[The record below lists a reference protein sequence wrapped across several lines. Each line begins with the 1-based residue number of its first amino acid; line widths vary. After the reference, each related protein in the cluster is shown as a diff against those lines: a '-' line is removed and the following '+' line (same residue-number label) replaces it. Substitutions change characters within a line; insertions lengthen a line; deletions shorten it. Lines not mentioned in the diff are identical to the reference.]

1 MRGDG
6 GGAGWGGIEKLRVYR
21 LRSIA
26 IAYAKNPKIRNFA
39 FGDLSQLRACFPAKL
54 GDLEIPCIRVGLI

>member
-1 MRGDG
+1 MLDDG
-6 GGAGWGGIEKLRVYR
+6 VVKMFEGKHP
-21 LRSIA
+21 RSIA

-54 GDLEIPCIRVGLI
+54 GDLEIPYIRVGLI